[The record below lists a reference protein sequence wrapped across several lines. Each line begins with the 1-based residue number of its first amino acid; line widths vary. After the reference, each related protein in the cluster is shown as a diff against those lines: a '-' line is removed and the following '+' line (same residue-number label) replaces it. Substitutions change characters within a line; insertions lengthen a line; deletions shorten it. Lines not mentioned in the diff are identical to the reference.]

1 MPKRLATTLSLFQLT
16 EMFPTVESAIRYF
29 EGIRWQGH
37 PVCTKCDKADKI
49 TAQKKAGTYWCG
61 MCRAYFTVFT
71 NTPLER
77 NKIDPRKWLFA
88 AYLILTARKGVSSY
102 ELSKKLGVRQ
112 ATAWYMMH
120 RLRTA
125 CETQSVLL
133 SGFVEIDETY
143 VGGKER
149 NKKPKKGNKPKGGG
163 PTGKTPVLGMRQR
176 GGKTV
181 AKSVESTDRLTLWT
195 EIQKT
200 VEKGSTLYTDDHGA
214 YRKIERK
221 GYQHEALNH
230 SANEYVRGK
239 AHTNGI
245 ESVWSL
251 LKRGLTGTFH
261 HVSVKHLDRYVGEF
275 TFRLNEG
282 NCQVD
287 TADRMKALFRAMPGK
302 PITYKQL
309 TA

>member
-1 MPKRLATTLSLFQLT
+1 MSKRIATTLSLFQLT
-16 EMFPTVESAIRYF
+16 QLFPTVESAVRYF
-29 EGIRWQGH
+29 EGIRWHGS

-49 TAQKKAGTYWCG
+49 TAQKKVGTYWCG
-61 MCRAYFTVFT
+61 SCRAYFTVFT

-77 NKIDPRKWLFA
+77 NKIDARKWLFA
-88 AYLILTARKGVSSY
+88 AYLVLTARKGISSY
-102 ELSKKLGVRQ
+102 QLSKELGIRQ

-120 RLRTA
+120 RLRMV
-125 CETQSVLL
+125 CETESVLL
-133 SGFVEIDETY
+133 SGMVEIDETY

-149 NKKPKKGNKPKGGG
+149 NKHMKKGSKPKGGG

-181 AKSVESTDRLTLWT
+181 AKAVEATDRLTLWT

-214 YRKIERK
+214 YRGIERK
-221 GYQHEALNH
+221 AYQHEALNH
-230 SANEYVRGK
+230 SANEYVKGM

-245 ESVWSL
+245 ESVWAV
-251 LKRGLTGTFH
+251 LKRGLNGTFH
-261 HVSVKHLDRYVGEF
+261 HVSVKHLDRYVSEF

-282 NCQVD
+282 NCEID
-287 TADRMKALFRAMPGK
+287 TADRMAALFGAMPGK
-302 PITYKQL
+302 PITYKEL